1 MLNDSDVQV
10 RILKHIARQE
20 WTDPEQPAPASL
32 TQKAIAG
39 GVGYTKAWV
48 SEQLR
53 MMMKEGLVKKRMWR
67 IRGGKRRVMVYL
79 LTDKGRIIANLMI
92 TNVMK

>member
-1 MLNDSDVQV
+1 
-10 RILKHIARQE
+10 
-20 WTDPEQPAPASL
+20 
-32 TQKAIAG
+32 
-39 GVGYTKAWV
+39 
-48 SEQLR
+48 